1 MPYCHVAPE
10 DLELLGIFSRLAKGH
25 DPYSL
30 LHTSKCM
37 RMVVPYFLLGGVR
50 ASFQGLFWRLDR
62 TSLFFLS
69 ACFGSPKRHL
79 EE

>member
-30 LHTSKCM
+30 LHTSKVHENGRSILLVGRCP
-37 RMVVPYFLLGGVR
+37 RFFSGSFL
-50 ASFQGLFWRLDR
+50 AS
-62 TSLFFLS
+62 
-69 ACFGSPKRHL
+69 
-79 EE
+79 